1 MPFQR
6 PAIFFYYF
14 SSFLLA
20 WAVLFGNLVTH
31 AQDKPA
37 LTWQADSEGFEK
49 TIQPFFKE
57 HCIRCHGADKA
68 EGNFRVDS
76 HLPNN
81 FLDRSARSKWG
92 EVINVLGSH
101 EMPPE
106 SEPQPSPDSVGHVTD
121 WITAQA
127 GKAELLQREDTV
139 ILRRMNREEYRN
151 TMRDLLG
158 VDVDVSGFP
167 LDPAAGGFDNNGK
180 ALTISPLHVELY
192 VDTARKALER
202 ALPAGDQPEK
212 IRWRFEPEVGDN
224 DSSRVRYE
232 NQNPIVNGG
241 NNRVEN
247 GFKVM
252 HVNSWD
258 KHLNARDFRMKHE
271 GEYVIRVRAG
281 GRVPKCEEVVASAEK
296 ILKQR
301 YDEQMK
307 QNPKGEKYHKQQLD
321 RDLEHFTKDRIYDFG
336 PPRVKV
342 ILTLGG
348 QPKTVA
354 EFDVDGSVPEP
365 KTYEIRTRMST
376 ESAGITLEYA
386 YDIPA
391 VLENFW
397 MQRRD
402 EFARPKL
409 LVDWFELEG
418 PLYESWP
425 PPSYYKVYPKE
436 IDRTKSENEVARSVL
451 SNFMRRAYR
460 RPLQSDEIDKK
471 VAIFQKLRAEETPL
485 EDAMQAT
492 LVAVLASPN
501 FLYLAEPTPQS
512 VDGPARLNDHEMATR
527 LSYFLWSSMPD
538 EDLFRAASKSQ
549 LHTQDELKTQ
559 VDRLLANP
567 KSEALVR
574 NFVSQWLGLRE
585 IGVNPPAMDLYPEY
599 DRHLEVSIA
608 EESRAFFREILRNDL
623 SCLNFI
629 RSDFVVINER
639 LARYYNI
646 DGVRGDDFR
655 RVPSPP
661 ESHRGGI
668 VTQASILSITSNG
681 TRTSPV
687 KRGTWVLKNLLGTDP
702 GLPVANAGD
711 IAPKVPG
718 IDKATVR
725 KRLEI
730 HRELPQCARC
740 HSKIDPLGFALEN
753 YNAAGK
759 WRDQEGFGYKGRI
772 ESNDPKIDASGKL
785 PDGTEINGVE
795 DLQQALLKKEDLFLK
810 CLASKLLTYAI
821 GRELGIADQPQVTKL
836 VAQMKQQDY
845 TLRSLIHA
853 IVQSDAFQTK

>member
-1 MPFQR
+1 MLFLRPTFSYRCSFALIFFGAFLLGNLSLKAQEK
-6 PAIFFYYF
+6 PAI
-14 SSFLLA
+14 
-20 WAVLFGNLVTH
+20 
-31 AQDKPA
+31 
-37 LTWQADSEGFEK
+37 TWQADSEGFEK

-57 HCIRCHGADKA
+57 HCVRCHGAEKA
-68 EGNFRVDS
+68 EGNFRVDT

-106 SEPQPSPDSVGHVTD
+106 SERQPTPETVGQVTD

-127 GKAELLQREDTV
+127 SKAELLQREDTV
-139 ILRRMNREEYRN
+139 ILRRMNRDEYRN

-158 VDVDVSGFP
+158 VEVDVSGFP

-202 ALPAGDQPEK
+202 ALPTGEQPAK

-258 KHLNARDFRMKHE
+258 KHLNARDFRVKNE

-281 GRVPKCEEVVASAEK
+281 GRVPKREEVVASAEK

-348 QPKTVA
+348 QPKTVG
-354 EFDVDGSVPEP
+354 EFDVDGSVEEP

-402 EFARPKL
+402 EFARPEL

-425 PPSYYKVYPKE
+425 PPSYQKVYPKE
-436 IDRTKSENEVARSVL
+436 IDRSKPESEVARSVL
-451 SNFMRRAYR
+451 SNIMRRAYR
-460 RPLQSDEIDKK
+460 RPLQSEEIDKK
-471 VAIFQKLRAEETPL
+471 LAIFQKLRAEETPL
-485 EDAMQAT
+485 EDALQAT

-501 FLYLAEPTPQS
+501 FLYLAEPHTKAS
-512 VDGPARLNDHEMATR
+512 DGPARLNDHEMATR

-538 EDLFRAASKSQ
+538 DELFRAASKSQ
-549 LHTQDELKTQ
+549 LSTKGELKAQ
-559 VDRLLANP
+559 VDRLLASP

-623 SCLNFI
+623 SSLNFI
-629 RSDFVVINER
+629 RSDYVVINER

-772 ESNDPKIDASGKL
+772 EANDPKIDASGKL
-785 PDGTEINGVE
+785 PDGTEIHGVE

-821 GRELGIADQPQVTKL
+821 GRELGIADQPQVQKL